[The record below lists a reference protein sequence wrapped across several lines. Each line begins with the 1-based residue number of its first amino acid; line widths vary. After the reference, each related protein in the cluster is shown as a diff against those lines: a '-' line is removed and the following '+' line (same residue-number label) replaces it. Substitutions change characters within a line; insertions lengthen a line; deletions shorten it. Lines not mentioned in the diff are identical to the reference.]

1 MKVKINIVN
10 MEENKEQ
17 DQSDLEKYIVAN
29 QPQTTNDIDRLEEEY
44 NQRRFTGM
52 GRHEYF
58 PVTR

>member
-1 MKVKINIVN
+1 